1 MVVTSVGDANV
12 VVAHVADAKVVVAF
26 VINANDGVQLN
37 AAAEGVQP
45 LAAAVPMPLAKP
57 MSLDASV

>member
-45 LAAAVPMPLAKP
+45 LAAAVPMPP
-57 MSLDASV
+57 VG